1 MAERTLR
8 ILNKILDTIIAIVL
22 ILAVLYSVYSLW
34 DNYQLYQGIQ
44 DLQVKLKDLKPKGK
58 KPSFEELRKINPDVV
73 ALITLDGTKID
84 EPVVQG
90 KDNLEYLNKDVYGKY
105 SLGGTVFLDSR
116 CNKNFQDP
124 YSILYGHYMEKHLMF
139 GDLELYKKSSFAE
152 KHHTGILMIPGKKYP
167 LKIFAVLAVRSTDS
181 YIFDPSQ
188 YKNNRQQFLNYVKMK
203 ANWMQNDKIEI
214 LNSQS
219 GNYSVLALGTCSTDQ
234 VDDRTVVL
242 AMYKK

>member
-1 MAERTLR
+1 
-8 ILNKILDTIIAIVL
+8 
-22 ILAVLYSVYSLW
+22 
-34 DNYQLYQGIQ
+34 
-44 DLQVKLKDLKPKGK
+44 
-58 KPSFEELRKINPDVV
+58 
-73 ALITLDGTKID
+73 
-84 EPVVQG
+84 
-90 KDNLEYLNKDVYGKY
+90 
-105 SLGGTVFLDSR
+105 
-116 CNKNFQDP
+116 
-124 YSILYGHYMEKHLMF
+124 MEKHLMF
-139 GDLELYKKSSFAE
+139 GDFELYKKSSFAE

-167 LKIFAVLAVRSTDS
+167 LKNFAVLAVRSTDS

>member
-8 ILNKILDTIIAIVL
+8 ILNKILDSIIAIVL

-34 DNYQLYQGIQ
+34 DNYQFYQGIQ
-44 DLQVKLKDLKPKGK
+44 DLQVKLKDLKPKGS
-58 KPSFEELRKINPDVV
+58 KPSFEELRRINPDVV
-73 ALITLDGTKID
+73 AWITLDGTKID

-139 GDLELYKKSSFAE
+139 GDLKLYKKPAFTE

-167 LKIFAVLAVRSTDS
+167 LKIFATMVVKSTDS
-181 YIFDPSQ
+181 YIFDPSR
-188 YKNNRQQFLNYVKMK
+188 YKKDKQQFLNYVKTK
-203 ANWMQNDKIEI
+203 ASWIQNDKIKI
-214 LNSQS
+214 LMSQ
-219 GNYSVLALGTCSTDQ
+219 GEDYSVLALGTCSTDH
-234 VDDRTVVL
+234 VDDRTIVL
-242 AMYKK
+242 AMYQK

>member
-1 MAERTLR
+1 M
-8 ILNKILDTIIAIVL
+8 
-22 ILAVLYSVYSLW
+22 
-34 DNYQLYQGIQ
+34 
-44 DLQVKLKDLKPKGK
+44 
-58 KPSFEELRKINPDVV
+58 
-73 ALITLDGTKID
+73 DGTKID

-124 YSILYGHYMEKHLMF
+124 YSILYVHYMEKHLMF

-167 LKIFAVLAVRSTDS
+167 LKIFAVLVVRSTDS

>member
-44 DLQVKLKDLKPKGK
+44 DLQVKLKPKGK

-73 ALITLDGTKID
+73 AWITLDGTKID

-152 KHHTGILMIPGKKYP
+152 KHHTGILMIPGN
-167 LKIFAVLAVRSTDS
+167 IH
-181 YIFDPSQ
+181 
-188 YKNNRQQFLNYVKMK
+188 
-203 ANWMQNDKIEI
+203 
-214 LNSQS
+214 
-219 GNYSVLALGTCSTDQ
+219 
-234 VDDRTVVL
+234 
-242 AMYKK
+242 

>member
-1 MAERTLR
+1 M
-8 ILNKILDTIIAIVL
+8 
-22 ILAVLYSVYSLW
+22 SLPGLPW
-34 DNYQLYQGIQ
+34 MEQRLMNQ
-44 DLQVKLKDLKPKGK
+44 
-58 KPSFEELRKINPDVV
+58 
-73 ALITLDGTKID
+73 
-84 EPVVQG
+84 
-90 KDNLEYLNKDVYGKY
+90 DNLEYLNKDVYGKY

-116 CNKNFQDP
+116 CNKNFQDT

-167 LKIFAVLAVRSTDS
+167 LKIFAVLVVRSTDS

-203 ANWMQNDKIEI
+203 ANWMQSDKIEI

>member
-8 ILNKILDTIIAIVL
+8 ILNKILDIMISIVL

-44 DLQVKLKDLKPKGK
+44 DLQVKLKDLKPKGN

-73 ALITLDGTKID
+73 AWITLDGTKID

-105 SLGGTVFLDSR
+105 SLGGTVFLDTR

-139 GDLELYKKSSFAE
+139 GDLELYKKSSFPE
-152 KHHTGILMIPGKKYP
+152 KHHTGTLMIPGKKYS
-167 LKIFAVLAVRSTDS
+167 LKIFATLVVKSTDS
-181 YIFDPSQ
+181 YIFDPAQ
-188 YKNNRQQFLNYVKMK
+188 YKNNKQQFLNYVKTKAIWTQDDKMK
-203 ANWMQNDKIEI
+203 
-214 LNSQS
+214 LLTSQ
-219 GNYSVLALGTCSTDQ
+219 GKDYSVVALGTCSTDQ
-234 VDDRTVVL
+234 VDNRTIVL

>member
-44 DLQVKLKDLKPKGK
+44 DLQVRLKDLKPKGN

-73 ALITLDGTKID
+73 AWITLDGTKID

-139 GDLELYKKSSFAE
+139 GDLELYKKTTFT
-152 KHHTGILMIPGKKYP
+152 KKYHTGTLMIPGKKYP
-167 LKIFAVLAVRSTDS
+167 LKIFATMVVRSTDP
-181 YIFDPSQ
+181 YIFDPSK
-188 YKNNRQQFLNYVKMK
+188 YKNNKEQYLNYVKTK
-203 ANWMQNDKIEI
+203 AIWTQDDKIQT
-214 LNSQS
+214 LRSKGS
-219 GNYSVLALGTCSTDQ
+219 NYSVLALGTCSSDQ
-234 VDDRTVVL
+234 VDDRIVVL

>member
-73 ALITLDGTKID
+73 AWITLDGTKID

-90 KDNLEYLNKDVYGKY
+90 KQQKFSGFIFDSLWTLYGKAFD
-105 SLGGTVFLDSR
+105 VWR
-116 CNKNFQDP
+116 
-124 YSILYGHYMEKHLMF
+124 F
-139 GDLELYKKSSFAE
+139 G
-152 KHHTGILMIPGKKYP
+152 II
-167 LKIFAVLAVRSTDS
+167 
-181 YIFDPSQ
+181 
-188 YKNNRQQFLNYVKMK
+188 
-203 ANWMQNDKIEI
+203 
-214 LNSQS
+214 
-219 GNYSVLALGTCSTDQ
+219 
-234 VDDRTVVL
+234 
-242 AMYKK
+242 

>member
-34 DNYQLYQGIQ
+34 DNYQLYQGIH

-58 KPSFEELRKINPDVV
+58 K
-73 ALITLDGTKID
+73 
-84 EPVVQG
+84 
-90 KDNLEYLNKDVYGKY
+90 
-105 SLGGTVFLDSR
+105 
-116 CNKNFQDP
+116 
-124 YSILYGHYMEKHLMF
+124 
-139 GDLELYKKSSFAE
+139 
-152 KHHTGILMIPGKKYP
+152 YP
-167 LKIFAVLAVRSTDS
+167 LKIFAVLVVRSTDS
-181 YIFDPSQ
+181 YIFDPSK